1 MGASCV
7 AVGSNVF
14 KPALNNSH
22 VFSRVAMTDQI
33 KHSYEFGPYRIDPAK
48 RLLLRGE
55 NAVQLPSKV
64 FETLLVL
71 VQHSEEVVSKD
82 DLMKTVWPDSFVE
95 ESNLSQSIFL
105 LRKAL
110 GETAQDRR
118 YIVTIPGR
126 GYRFAEKVDKISEE
140 TADLVVERH
149 SRAQVTV
156 QETESAP
163 CEGSGASLLRILLQ
177 RPWNWMLPTA
187 AGVALLIGSFAL
199 FLHRRR
205 PTTLSEA
212 DLVLVSDFVN
222 TTGEPVFDGT
232 LKQALTVKLAES
244 PYFNVVLD
252 SATRQTLSLMG
263 RSADEQVVPPVAREV
278 CQREGA
284 KVVVGGSI
292 VGLGNKYVLD
302 LNATNCLTGESLAH
316 QGIAA
321 LNREQVLSK
330 LGAVIPPLRR
340 KLGESVSSIQK
351 FDTPIE
357 QATTKS
363 LAALKA
369 YTSGD
374 EKRAQGQE
382 SESIPFYKMAV
393 ELDPDFAIAYARLGT
408 VYGNLN
414 QVDLAGQYMLKAF
427 ERREHVSEREKFYI
441 QAHYYGDTTRETD
454 KAIDTFRLW
463 AEAYP
468 HDLGAFNSLS
478 AAYVAIGQPEKA
490 IEAGQQALRVNAS
503 HALPYASLGRAYER
517 ATRFAEAKAICE
529 KAIAEK
535 VDSSWTHQQL
545 YRIAFAEGDEPTMQ
559 REIEW
564 FQGKPQESLNLYY
577 QAKAALTLGQLR
589 RSRELFERARTL
601 AMQQGLKEQAVSII
615 NGQAQFDADTGID
628 KEARAMA
635 DLSLHMMPN
644 SPRHNSFATL
654 ALARTGDSA
663 RAEALMNRLSK
674 LPWLGTDVNNVV
686 LPSIRAAIQ
695 LDRKNPAGA
704 VEELRPAVPYDLGQA
719 SSGLTLYYRGL
730 AYLELKSG
738 QEAAAQFQKIVDNRG
753 VVITDSYWPL
763 AHLGL
768 ARAYAQTGDTE
779 KSLAQYR
786 EFLELWKNADPD
798 LRILKQAK
806 DEYAKLGGR
815 T

>member
-1 MGASCV
+1 
-7 AVGSNVF
+7 
-14 KPALNNSH
+14 
-22 VFSRVAMTDQI
+22 MTEQS
-33 KHSYEFGPYRIDPAK
+33 KHLYEFGPYRIDPAR

-55 NAVQLPSKV
+55 ESVQLPSKV

-71 VQHSEEVVSKD
+71 VQRSEEVVSKD
-82 DLMKTVWPDSFVE
+82 DLLKTVWPDSFVE

-110 GETAQDRR
+110 GETAQDHR
-118 YIVTIPGR
+118 YIVTVPGR
-126 GYRFAEKVDKISEE
+126 GYRFAEKVEEISEE
-140 TADLVVERH
+140 TGDLVVERH
-149 SRAQVTV
+149 SRAQMTV
-156 QETESAP
+156 AETESAP
-163 CEGSGASLLRILLQ
+163 YESRAPLLNILRQ
-177 RPWNWMLPTA
+177 RPWNWMLLA
-187 AGVALLIGSFAL
+187 ALGVALLIAGFVL
-199 FLHRRR
+199 FLHKHR
-205 PTTLSEA
+205 PTTLGEA

-222 TTGEPVFDGT
+222 ATGEPVFDGT

-244 PYFNVVLD
+244 PYFNVVPD

-263 RSADEQVVPPVAREV
+263 RSPDERVVPPVAREV
-278 CQREGA
+278 CQRGGA
-284 KVVVGGSI
+284 KGVVGGSI

-302 LNATNCLTGESLAH
+302 LSAVNCLTGDNVAH
-316 QGIAA
+316 EEVVAP
-321 LNREQVLSK
+321 NREQVLKK
-330 LGAVIPPLRR
+330 LGELIPSVRR

-382 SESIPFYKMAV
+382 VESVPPYRMAI
-393 ELDPDFAIAYARLGT
+393 ELDPDFAMAYARLGA
-408 VYGNLN
+408 VYTNLD
-414 QVDLAGQYMLKAF
+414 QRDLAGQNMLKAF
-427 ERREHVSEREKFYI
+427 ERRGHVSEREKFYI
-441 QAHYYGDTTRETD
+441 QARYYADATRETE
-454 KAIDTFRLW
+454 KAIETWKLW
-463 AEAYP
+463 SEAYP
-468 HDLGAFNSLS
+468 HDFSPFNSLS
-478 AAYVAIGQPEKA
+478 TAYVEIGQPEKA

-529 KAIAEK
+529 KAITEK

-545 YRIAFAEGDEPTMQ
+545 YRIAFVEGDEPTMQ
-559 REIEW
+559 REIDW
-564 FQGKPQESLNLYY
+564 FKGKPQETSILYY
-577 QAKAALTLGQLR
+577 RAKAALSLGQIR
-589 RSRELFERARTL
+589 RSRELFERARAL
-601 AMQQGLKEQAVSII
+601 SLQQGRKETAVSII
-615 NGQAQFDADTGID
+615 NGQAQLDADTAISN
-628 KEARAMA
+628 EARSLAN
-635 DLSLHMMPN
+635 LSLHMMPN
-644 SPRHNSFATL
+644 SPRHNAFATL
-654 ALARTGDSA
+654 ALARAGDSA
-663 RAEALMNRLSK
+663 RAESLMNQLSK

-686 LPSIRAAIQ
+686 LPSIRAAIE
-695 LDRKNPAGA
+695 LDRKNPAAA
-704 VEELRPAVPYDLGQA
+704 VEQLRPAVPYDLGQA

-738 QEAAAQFQKIVDNRG
+738 KEAAAQFQKIVDNRG
-753 VVITDSYWPL
+753 VVTTDSYWPL

-779 KSLAQYR
+779 KSLAEYR
-786 EFLELWKNADPD
+786 EFLTLWKDADPD

>member
-1 MGASCV
+1 
-7 AVGSNVF
+7 
-14 KPALNNSH
+14 
-22 VFSRVAMTDQI
+22 MTQQS
-33 KHSYEFGPYRIDPAK
+33 KHLYVFGPYRIDPTK

-55 NAVQLPSKV
+55 DAVQLPSKV

-110 GETAQDRR
+110 GETAQDHH

-126 GYRFAEKVDKISEE
+126 GYRFAEKVDEISEE

-163 CEGSGASLLRILLQ
+163 CEGGGASLLRILLQ

-244 PYFNVVLD
+244 PYFNVVPD
-252 SATRQTLSLMG
+252 SQTRSMLSLMG
-263 RSADEQVVPPVAREV
+263 RAASERVVPPIAREV

-302 LNATNCLTGESLAH
+302 LDATNCLTGDNIAH
-316 QGIAA
+316 EEIAA
-321 LNREQVLSK
+321 LNREQVLRK
-330 LGAVIPPLRR
+330 LGAVIPPLRH

-369 YTSGD
+369 YTAGD

-382 SESIPFYKMAV
+382 AESIPFYKLAI
-393 ELDPDFAIAYARLGT
+393 ELDPDFAMAYARLGV
-408 VYGNLN
+408 VYGNLD

-441 QAHYYGDTTRETD
+441 QAHYYDNTTREIE
-454 KAIDTFRLW
+454 KAIETWKLW
-463 AEAYP
+463 SEAYP
-468 HDLGAFNSLS
+468 HDFGPLNSLS
-478 AAYVAIGQPEKA
+478 SAYVEIGQPEKA
-490 IEAGQQALRVNAS
+490 IEAGQRALRVNAS

-517 ATRFAEAKAICE
+517 ATRFAEAKAISE

-535 VDSSWTHQQL
+535 VESSWTHQQL

-564 FQGKPQESLNLYY
+564 FKGKPQESLNLYY

-589 RSRELFERARTL
+589 RSRELFERARAL
-601 AMQQGLKEQAVSII
+601 SLQQGRKETAVSII
-615 NGQAQFDADTGID
+615 NSQAQFDADTAINN
-628 KEARAMA
+628 EARSLAN
-635 DLSLHMMPN
+635 LSLRMMPN
-644 SPRHNSFATL
+644 SQRHNAFATL
-654 ALARTGDSA
+654 ALARAGDSA
-663 RAEALMNRLSK
+663 QAEVLMNQLSK
-674 LPWLGTDVNNVV
+674 LPWLGTDVNNVL

-695 LDRKNPAGA
+695 LDRKNPAAAIEG
-704 VEELRPAVPYDLGQA
+704 LRPAVPYDLGQA
-719 SSGLTLYYRGL
+719 SSGFTLYYRGL

-786 EFLELWKNADPD
+786 EFLTFWKNADPD